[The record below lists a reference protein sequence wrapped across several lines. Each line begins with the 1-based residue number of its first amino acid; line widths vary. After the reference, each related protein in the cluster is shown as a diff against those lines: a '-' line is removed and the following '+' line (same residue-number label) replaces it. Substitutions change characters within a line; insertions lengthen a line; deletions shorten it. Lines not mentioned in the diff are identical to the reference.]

1 MSVSELE
8 SELHAA
14 EELARAAR
22 CLQLANEPVP
32 VTCTGAIELAGLLR
46 KKLTAAIEDERLAAE
61 KQAKADAAERERQE
75 GRALAEALREL
86 AKRREL
92 LAHFAEQRE
101 ALLAERDELAAR
113 DEVQRFRDSDA
124 IANRAGVGG
133 VWASALKKLV
143 GNGGNLRLHPAGWM
157 TVAGPV
163 PGDLPFETR
172 EAAANW
178 PPALKWTPAE
188 RGAVCRWVALHD
200 EIAAA
205 QRQHDECEA
214 SVRGLLDD
222 VPALR
227 ALEGRGA

>member
-1 MSVSELE
+1 MSVEMIE
-8 SELHAA
+8 R
-14 EELARAAR
+14 ELADAERIAHAVR
-22 CLQLANEPVP
+22 CLAAAGETIPNGLNGAVQLAS
-32 VTCTGAIELAGLLR
+32 ALR
-46 KKLTAAIEDERLAAE
+46 KKLDQALAEQKLESEKRERAAE
-61 KQAKADAAERERQE
+61 AERERQE
-75 GRALAEALREL
+75 GRVLAEALREL

-133 VWASALKKLV
+133 IWASALKKLV

-157 TVAGPV
+157 TVAGPI

-178 PPALKWTPAE
+178 PAALKWTPAE